1 MTFNNA
7 FLIVSSSKGMPLIFF
22 SAGLVGLKNSN
33 KTTPLAAR
41 TLSLHMF
48 DVIQKMEGL
57 LLHVQLLGYGGR
69 LRVFF
74 TELRTLLR
82 QNPQLQL
89 V

>member
-1 MTFNNA
+1 
-7 FLIVSSSKGMPLIFF
+7 MPLIFF